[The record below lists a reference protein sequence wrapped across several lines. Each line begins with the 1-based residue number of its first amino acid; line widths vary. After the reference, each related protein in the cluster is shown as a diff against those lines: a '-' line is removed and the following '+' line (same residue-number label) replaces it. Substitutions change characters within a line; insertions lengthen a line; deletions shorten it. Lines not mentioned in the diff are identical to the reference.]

1 MRLQRLEVTFAST
14 HAATRRRTL
23 VAWSEEAVM
32 GPFLWA
38 CVALMLFGAA
48 MLLAGVGEPLVWIAV
63 TVVAMASFV
72 IEAGRAQP
80 HARS

>member
-1 MRLQRLEVTFAST
+1 
-14 HAATRRRTL
+14 
-23 VAWSEEAVM
+23 M

-72 IEAGRAQP
+72 IGAGGGQP
-80 HARS
+80 DARS